1 MRASQMLIAGLL
13 AALLAAGA
21 WWLGQ
26 AGGWRLGALWLVG
39 AALGLSLYH
48 ASFGFAGAFRAL
60 LADRRGAGLR
70 AQMLM
75 LAVAVL
81 LFQPAL
87 AQGAVAGQAVRGFVF
102 PVGVALLV
110 GAFLFGIGM
119 QLGGGCASGTLYA
132 VGGGGGRALLTLCF
146 FIMGATLAA
155 LDFERWGAWPAWPAV
170 SLPGAMG
177 ASGTIALSLGI
188 FALVW
193 VITAW
198 LERRRHG
205 SVAPLGGQGHAV
217 RGPWPKLWGALALA
231 LLNFATLLLAG
242 RPWAITASFPLW
254 GSHVVQA
261 LGIDD
266 PVFWPYWDDPTR
278 AEALLR
284 PLWMDRIGVMDLGL
298 VLGAALAA
306 FLAGRGGLTL
316 RMRTGQIAGSVIGGL
331 LLGYGAMLAAGC
343 NVSAYVSGIA
353 SGSLH
358 GWVWIFPGLLGNQV
372 GLWLRPLFRLDSD

>member
-1 MRASQMLIAGLL
+1 MRVSQTLFAGIV
-13 AALLAAGA
+13 AALLGAGA
-21 WWLGQ
+21 WWL
-26 AGGWRLGALWLVG
+26 ADKGGWRLGALFLVG
-39 AALGLSLYH
+39 GLLGLSLYH

-60 LADRRGAGLR
+60 LAHRRGAGVR
-70 AQMLM
+70 AQMLL

-87 AQGAVAGQAVRGFVF
+87 AQGAVGGQAVRGFVF

-132 VGGGGGRALLTLCF
+132 VGGGGGRALLTLACF
-146 FIMGATLAA
+146 IAGATLAA
-155 LDFERWGAWPAWPAV
+155 YDHARWDAWPTLPPV
-170 SLPGAMG
+170 SLPGAIG
-177 ASGTIALSLGI
+177 AAGTIALSLAV

-193 VITAW
+193 AATAW
-198 LERRRHG
+198 LEHRRHG
-205 SVAPLGGQGHAV
+205 TIARLNGSGHAL
-217 RGPWPKLWGALALA
+217 RGPWPLAWGALALA

-254 GSHVVQA
+254 GSRIIEA

-284 PLWMDRIGVMDLGL
+284 PLWTDRIGVMDLGL

-306 FLAGRGGLTL
+306 FLAGRGGFTW
-316 RMRTGQIAGSVIGGL
+316 RMRPGAAAGSVVGGL
-331 LLGYGAMLAAGC
+331 LLGYGAMLATGC

-358 GWVWIFPGLLGNQV
+358 GWVWIVPGLLGNQV
-372 GLWLRPLFRLDSD
+372 GLWLRPMFRLDDA